1 MYFSRL
7 NSVLLLLIIS
17 ISLAYAIPNLFK
29 SFNLK
34 SLSSFLPGDQ
44 VSLGLDLKG
53 GSYILLQAEM
63 DTSVIEFLD
72 KTVSSIRNDLRKKG
86 IKYKSLTHKQ
96 SKISFVIRDS
106 TLEKDTKK
114 ILNKYSNN
122 FNVDNISN
130 RFILEF
136 SESGKSQLYSSTLKK
151 ALEIVRRRIDESGTK
166 EPLIQSQG
174 RDRILVQLPGV
185 DNPDRIKKLLGKT
198 AKLSFRFTHP
208 RINNGDLN
216 EKSVAPPGYKLMKD
230 ENNEDKY
237 YLIQKRIMISGEEL
251 TDATP
256 GFDQNGNPAVMFV
269 LSASGG
275 KKFGRV
281 TGKNIGKPFAIVL
294 DNKVIS
300 APIIQSQIFSNGQ
313 ITGRFSVEETKDLAL
328 VLRAGALPVPLTILE
343 ERSVGPGL
351 GKDSIEAGKFASIVA
366 IITVMIFMIIYY
378 GVYGIFANISLLTN
392 MIFIVSILTI
402 LQATLTLPGIAGIVL
417 TIGMAV
423 DANVLIFE
431 RIKEE
436 FKLRNSIIESV
447 DEGFKKAVSTIID
460 ANLTTLIAALALYI
474 FGSGPI
480 KGFSVTL
487 MIGLL
492 TSMFTAIIITKFQI
506 INYLKWKKS

>member
-1 MYFSRL
+1 ME
-7 NSVLLLLIIS
+7 
-17 ISLAYAIPNLFK
+17 K
-29 SFNLK
+29 
-34 SLSSFLPGDQ
+34 
-44 VSLGLDLKG
+44 
-53 GSYILLQAEM
+53 
-63 DTSVIEFLD
+63 
-72 KTVSSIRNDLRKKG
+72 
-86 IKYKSLTHKQ
+86 
-96 SKISFVIRDS
+96 S
-106 TLEKDTKK
+106 TLF
-114 ILNKYSNN
+114 IN
-122 FNVDNISN
+122 F
-130 RFILEF
+130 
-136 SESGKSQLYSSTLKK
+136 KK

-166 EPLIQSQG
+166 QPLIQSQG

>member
-1 MYFSRL
+1 
-7 NSVLLLLIIS
+7 
-17 ISLAYAIPNLFK
+17 
-29 SFNLK
+29 
-34 SLSSFLPGDQ
+34 
-44 VSLGLDLKG
+44 
-53 GSYILLQAEM
+53 
-63 DTSVIEFLD
+63 
-72 KTVSSIRNDLRKKG
+72 
-86 IKYKSLTHKQ
+86 
-96 SKISFVIRDS
+96 
-106 TLEKDTKK
+106 
-114 ILNKYSNN
+114 
-122 FNVDNISN
+122 
-130 RFILEF
+130 
-136 SESGKSQLYSSTLKK
+136 
-151 ALEIVRRRIDESGTK
+151 
-166 EPLIQSQG
+166 
-174 RDRILVQLPGV
+174 
-185 DNPDRIKKLLGKT
+185 
-198 AKLSFRFTHP
+198 
-208 RINNGDLN
+208 
-216 EKSVAPPGYKLMKD
+216 MKD

-300 APIIQSQIFSNGQ
+300 VPIIQSQIFSNGQ

-402 LQATLTLPGIAGIVL
+402 LQATLTLHGIAGIVL

-423 DANVLIFE
+423 DANVLIL
-431 RIKEE
+431 KE
-436 FKLRNSIIESV
+436 L
-447 DEGFKKAVSTIID
+447 KK
-460 ANLTTLIAALALYI
+460 NL
-474 FGSGPI
+474 S
-480 KGFSVTL
+480 
-487 MIGLL
+487 
-492 TSMFTAIIITKFQI
+492 
-506 INYLKWKKS
+506 